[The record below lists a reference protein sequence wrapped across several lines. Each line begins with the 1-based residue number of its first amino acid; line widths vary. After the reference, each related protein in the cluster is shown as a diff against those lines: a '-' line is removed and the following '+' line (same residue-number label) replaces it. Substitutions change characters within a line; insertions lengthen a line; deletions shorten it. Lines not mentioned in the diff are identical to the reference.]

1 MMMGRGMNISPDKI
15 GGSYGI
21 PMGIQPPN
29 QYGAYGESSQIYE
42 DRKVEE
48 NHFGGGEHG
57 RMSLFPMAEEMN
69 KSRTLDNEMFRKGSA
84 EKQQNEFNN
93 EFKEREH
100 MQNK

>member
-1 MMMGRGMNISPDKI
+1 MG
-15 GGSYGI
+15 
-21 PMGIQPPN
+21 
-29 QYGAYGESSQIYE
+29 
-42 DRKVEE
+42 
-48 NHFGGGEHG
+48 
-57 RMSLFPMAEEMN
+57 LFPLAEEMN